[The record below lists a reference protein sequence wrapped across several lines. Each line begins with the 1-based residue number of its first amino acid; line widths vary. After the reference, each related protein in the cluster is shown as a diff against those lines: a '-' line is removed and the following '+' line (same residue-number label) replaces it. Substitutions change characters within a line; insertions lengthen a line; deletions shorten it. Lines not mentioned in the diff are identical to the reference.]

1 MILSIICDVS
11 MAFKLI
17 THNRGNK
24 LENPT
29 LEELLTDKNPFVIQT
44 LPLDPR
50 SRRNSLVYS
59 ELFDAPEPLLRGI
72 LFLDYEQ
79 DITYFLELGEKEFK
93 IKVRRL
99 SGPWHGDKFH
109 VYANYYE
116 TAVTSAE
123 LKQEFERLG
132 YTFAQK

>member
-1 MILSIICDVS
+1 MK
-11 MAFKLI
+11 FKLI
-17 THNRGNK
+17 DYHRGNK

-59 ELFDAPEPLLRGI
+59 ELYNAPEPLLRGI
-72 LFLDYEQ
+72 LFLDHEQ
-79 DITYFLELGEKEFK
+79 DLTYFLERGEKEFK
-93 IKVRRL
+93 IKERRL
-99 SGPWHGDKFH
+99 SGPWQGDKFH

-116 TAVTSAE
+116 TTSTSAE

-132 YTFAQK
+132 YTFER